1 MTRPTAL
8 AAALSLALAVP
19 AHAAFAADAADA
31 DTTRDIDRV
40 QVTAT
45 RTEPAVSDVAA
56 TVDVIDRQ
64 QMDRHLV
71 QNLKDLVRYEPGLSV
86 TSSATRFGLGGIRIR
101 GLEGN
106 RVRIQ
111 TDGIAMPTS
120 FDIGSF
126 SNANRNFTDLD
137 TLKRVEIVRGPAS
150 SLYGSDALGG
160 VVAFVTKDPADYLK
174 NGRNSY
180 FGLKFGYD
188 GQWKGLLGGATAA
201 FGGERWSG
209 MVNVNHRQGQET
221 VNQGDVRVDN
231 DRRTAP
237 NPQDRDGRSVLA
249 KLVYAP
255 SQTQRFR
262 LTAERNEDTTDTNVL
277 SAISSALPTPRAALT
292 TGLKAHD
299 TQNRTRLSLA
309 HEMDALDQPFADSL
323 HWQVYTQNSETRQQT
338 DEQRTD
344 RSFRHRVFSFDQR
357 VTGLQLQLNKA
368 FATGSVDHTLTYG
381 FDGAR
386 TEVRQKR
393 DGYQVAANGVLST
406 TIQPDAFPVRDFPVS
421 TITELGLYAQDEMR
435 LAEGRL
441 SLVPGV
447 RVDRYE
453 LKPKVDAIFAE
464 DNPNVVVATLK
475 KTSVSP
481 KLGMVWRFDDQWSL
495 FAGYSHGFRSPPYN
509 DVNLGFTNVTF
520 RYTAI
525 PNPNLKPETSDGYEL
540 GLRFL
545 SPAAYVSV
553 SGFYNDYKDFIESTI
568 DTGVNAQGLTVF
580 QSRNVADARIYGA
593 EMKAGLEFGELT
605 PALKGWAL
613 RSAVA
618 WSRGDNKTEDQPLES
633 VDPLR
638 GTLGLTY
645 DTDTWGVELAGTFVQ
660 RKHCLPPPA
669 AQTNPNAPP
678 SSVFQPA
685 GYGVVDLMAHWNF
698 APGATFNVGVFNL
711 ADKRYIEW
719 SSITANLITDRS
731 LSDRFSSP
739 GRTLSASLAV
749 SW

>member
-8 AAALSLALAVP
+8 SVALSLSLPLA
-19 AHAAFAADAADA
+19 AHAAPDAAVVP

-45 RTEPAVSDVAA
+45 RTERAVSDVAA
-56 TVDVIDRQ
+56 TVDVIDRE

-71 QNLKDLVRYEPGLSV
+71 QDLKDLVRYEPGLSV
-86 TSSATRFGLGGIRIR
+86 TSSATRFGLNGIRIR
-101 GLEGN
+101 GLQGN

-120 FDIGSF
+120 FDIGAF

-174 NGRNSY
+174 DGKDSY
-180 FGLKFGYD
+180 VGLKFGYD
-188 GQWKGLLGGATAA
+188 GQWKGLLGGATGA
-201 FGGERWSG
+201 FGGEHWSG
-209 MVNVNHRQGQET
+209 LVNVNHRQGQET
-221 VNQGDVRVDN
+221 VNKGDVRVDN

-255 SQTQRFR
+255 SDTQRFR
-262 LTAERNEDTTDTNVL
+262 LTAERNEDTTDTDVL
-277 SAISSALPTPRAALT
+277 SAISTAVPTPRAPLT
-292 TGLKAHD
+292 SGMKAHD
-299 TQNRTRLSLA
+299 TQDRTRLSLA
-309 HEMDALDQPFADSL
+309 HEIDALDQPFADSL
-323 HWQVYTQNSETRQQT
+323 YWQVYTQNSQTRQQT
-338 DEQRTD
+338 DEKRTD
-344 RSFRHRVFSFDQR
+344 GSRRHRVFSFDQR
-357 VTGLQLQLNKA
+357 AYGLQAQLNKA
-368 FATGSVDHTLTYG
+368 FTTGSVDHALTYG
-381 FDGAR
+381 FEGTR
-386 TEVRQKR
+386 TEIRQKR
-393 DGYQVAANGVLST
+393 DGYQVSSTGVVST
-406 TIQPDAFPVRDFPVS
+406 TVTPDAFPVRDFPI
-421 TITELGLYAQDEMR
+421 TTTTELGLYAQDEMR
-435 LAEGRL
+435 LAGGKL

-453 LKPKVDAIFAE
+453 LKPDVDSIFAQ
-464 DNPNVVVATLK
+464 DNPGLAVAQLK

-481 KLGMVWRFDDQWSL
+481 KLGMVWRFADQWSL
-495 FAGYSHGFRSPPYN
+495 FAGYAHGFRSPPYN
-509 DVNLGFTNVTF
+509 DVNIGLTNVAF
-520 RYTAI
+520 GYTAI
-525 PNPNLKPETSDGYEL
+525 ANPDLKPETSDGYEL
-540 GLRFL
+540 GLRFIA
-545 SPAAYVSV
+545 PAAYVSL
-553 SGFYNDYKDFIESTI
+553 SGYYNDYKDFIESNVN
-568 DTGVNAQGLTVF
+568 TGRNAQGLIVF
-580 QSRNVADARIYGA
+580 QSQNIADARIYGA
-593 EMKAGLEFGELT
+593 EMKAGVEFGELS

-618 WSRGDNKTEDQPLES
+618 WSRGDNRTDDEPLDS

-638 GTLGLTY
+638 GTLGLSY
-645 DTDTWGVELAGTFVQ
+645 DADAWGVELAGTFVQ
-660 RKHCLPPPA
+660 RKKRLPPPA
-669 AQTNPNAPP
+669 VQTNPNAPAA
-678 SSVFQPA
+678 SVYQPA
-685 GYGVVDLMAHWNF
+685 GYGVLDLMAHWNF

-719 SSITANLITDRS
+719 SAITPGLITDRT